1 MAGYCGDIYVMC
13 HSFDDILLADSSC
26 SWETVSSLLLFGT
39 VFLLDFVCL
48 LMLSLLFLLF
58 YARHLLR
65 KAKNRREISQAE
77 HILGFRWASSVAWP
91 HAPPKFSRPFFFSS
105 RTLSPQGM
113 YQNVGIGAKHL
124 GQNLCNASDASSAW
138 LSQPKDD
145 PLCGSFTPEVS

>member
-1 MAGYCGDIYVMC
+1 LGDCLIAFAVWNRLSAG
-13 HSFDDILLADSSC
+13 FR
-26 SWETVSSLLLFGT
+26 LFAH
-39 VFLLDFVCL
+39 VVLVVLVVL
-48 LMLSLLFLLF
+48 W
-58 YARHLLR
+58 HLLR
-65 KAKNRREISQAE
+65 KAKNRREISKAA

-124 GQNLCNASDASSAW
+124 GQNLCTASDASSAW

-145 PLCGSFTPEVS
+145 PLCGSTPEV